1 MSNVIKYESII
12 ERKQACERAR
22 TILAEKS
29 DKAQYIET
37 VNIMQSDYD
46 ECITRQGEYIIALKY
61 EIGSLYELI
70 NLYERYVVLL
80 GGVLAYEMTEN

>member
-22 TILAEKS
+22 AILTEKS
-29 DKAQYIET
+29 DIEQYIET
-37 VNIMQSDYD
+37 VNSMQSDYD
-46 ECITRQGEYIIALKY
+46 ECITRQDEYIITLKD
-61 EIGSLYELI
+61 EISSLYELI
-70 NLYERYVVLL
+70 SLYERYVVLL